1 MMNNT
6 MPQFENDVII
16 SWDVSN
22 EDLPSVSV
30 LMLRRDGGSTNLVA
44 DVLGISHERT
54 GVVSLR
60 QLLAGK
66 EEKR

>member
-1 MMNNT
+1 MNNT

-22 EDLPSVSV
+22 ADLPSVSV
-30 LMLRRDGGSTNLVA
+30 LMLRRDGSTNLVA

-60 QLLAGK
+60 QLLAEK
-66 EEKR
+66 EAKR